1 MSSDVVER
9 LKNDPEF
16 IKKVAEAVANNII
29 VSKLEEIDKK
39 INYLM
44 DQNKL
49 IWEKFLNQDQK
60 FNKILEDMKKEDERH
75 NAEMERLDKRID
87 ETINMFKKEVTDLRE
102 EVTGVKRET
111 MSLRQEVTNLRNDVK
126 DMKKDIRLI
135 KKDIRDI
142 KRTIEGLSI
151 SIEDEAIDFL
161 TYKLKKEYNITAIVQ
176 SLEIPKVVEIDLYAE
191 HNDYVFIG
199 EVKMRAGVKAITQLE
214 NAIEKL
220 LKVKPEL
227 SKKKVIPII
236 YAKRVTFELIDECK
250 KRGIYLTNGI
260 SDITPLVL

>member
-1 MSSDVVER
+1 MSSDIVER

-75 NAEMERLDKRID
+75 NAEMERLDRRID

-161 TYKLKKEYNITAIVQ
+161 TYKLA
-176 SLEIPKVVEIDLYAE
+176 
-191 HNDYVFIG
+191 
-199 EVKMRAGVKAITQLE
+199 
-214 NAIEKL
+214 
-220 LKVKPEL
+220 
-227 SKKKVIPII
+227 
-236 YAKRVTFELIDECK
+236 
-250 KRGIYLTNGI
+250 
-260 SDITPLVL
+260 